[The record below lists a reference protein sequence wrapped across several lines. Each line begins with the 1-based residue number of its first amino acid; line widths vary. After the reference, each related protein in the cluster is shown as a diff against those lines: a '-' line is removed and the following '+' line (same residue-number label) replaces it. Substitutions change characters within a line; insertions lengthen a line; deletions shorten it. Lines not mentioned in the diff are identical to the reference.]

1 MMLNRYILL
10 FSVLFIFISC
20 GDETDSG
27 TDPVPI
33 NPLEIQGN
41 RLNGTWYLDPIVG
54 KISIKEET
62 PVTMDGKV
70 VEAFNDMTLTI
81 SEGSV
86 EGGIFSTLNNY
97 DEEIWP
103 ESGTWAFQDNDKN
116 KILRSDGVSLTILCD
131 LIHNY
136 AQPKV
141 YTLKISFTTAE
152 GNEEV
157 DWVFN
162 FARQCSS
169 PFNESC

>member
-20 GDETDSG
+20 DDETNAG
-27 TDPVPI
+27 TDLLPI

-41 RLNGTWYLDPIVG
+41 LLNGTWYLDPIVG

-70 VEAFNDMTLTI
+70 VDVFNDMILTI
-81 SEGSV
+81 SEGSI
-86 EGGIFSTLNNY
+86 EGGIFSTINNY

-103 ESGTWAFQDNDKN
+103 KLGTWTFQDNDKN

-131 LIHNY
+131 LIQNY
-136 AQPKV
+136 AQPKI
-141 YTLKISFTTAE
+141 YLLKISFTTTE

-157 DWVFN
+157 EWVFN

-169 PFNESC
+169 PLYESC

>member
-1 MMLNRYILL
+1 ML
-10 FSVLFIFISC
+10 FISC
-20 GDETDSG
+20 TYDTDEGSYLA
-27 TDPVPI
+27 PI
-33 NPLEIQGN
+33 NPLDTQAN
-41 RLNGTWYLDPIVG
+41 LLNGTWYLDPIAD

-70 VEAFNDMTLTI
+70 VEAFNDMSLKI

-116 KILRSDGVSLTILCD
+116 KILRSDGISLTILCD

-141 YTLKISFTTAE
+141 IL
-152 GNEEV
+152 
-157 DWVFN
+157 
-162 FARQCSS
+162 
-169 PFNESC
+169 